1 MKKSIIALAAGLL
14 FTSISMALSTPGSA
28 SNAPIVLPCG
38 KIFTKS
44 VARDDKKSNFYAQML
59 AKSSTGTSSNV
70 KPGKAAN

>member
-28 SNAPIVLPCG
+28 SESPVVLPCG
-38 KIFTKS
+38 KIFTKQ

-59 AKSSTGTSSNV
+59 AKAGRPSLS
-70 KPGKAAN
+70 KPGNSAN